1 MNKKE
6 KLNLI
11 QEIKNNLDRLAAE
24 IYEENIVLKHE
35 GEMLIPKQNEDTPVL
50 NETPT
55 VSSDFEKLK
64 MLLQSDEWPE
74 AVSAFQI
81 VNIELEEEKMD
92 RAEGI
97 IDILVQ
103 EELENKKFLDIGCGE
118 GHMAKY
124 ASNQKTTFSIGYDI
138 IKSEKS
144 KLNWEVEENNFLLT
158 TNFDKIKEKGP
169 YDIIMIYDVL
179 DHAENPEDV
188 LIKAKSVLSDNGKI
202 YLRCHPWC
210 GRHGGHY
217 YRQINKAFVHLVF
230 TEQEL
235 NNMGYVLE
243 ERNNNVLFP
252 IRDYQELFRKCGI
265 NKESEDIEKQTYEDF
280 FDKNQIVANRIK
292 TLFGINDFPKF
303 QIEQCFHDYVL
314 RK

>member
-1 MNKKE
+1 
-6 KLNLI
+6 
-11 QEIKNNLDRLAAE
+11 
-24 IYEENIVLKHE
+24 
-35 GEMLIPKQNEDTPVL
+35 
-50 NETPT
+50 
-55 VSSDFEKLK
+55 
-64 MLLQSDEWPE
+64 
-74 AVSAFQI
+74 
-81 VNIELEEEKMD
+81 
-92 RAEGI
+92 
-97 IDILVQ
+97 
-103 EELENKKFLDIGCGE
+103 
-118 GHMAKY
+118 
-124 ASNQKTTFSIGYDI
+124 
-138 IKSEKS
+138 
-144 KLNWEVEENNFLLT
+144 
-158 TNFDKIKEKGP
+158 
-169 YDIIMIYDVL
+169 
-179 DHAENPEDV
+179 